1 MSSSAGAPN
10 ALRVICVIYNP
21 GPELVEF
28 ATSLRTATSRPTEL
42 VLVNNGGPSDV
53 AEGLAREPGTRLV
66 ESGGNLGYGRAA
78 NLGARGA
85 DGRWIVVANPDLVWS
100 PGSLDAL
107 VAAGAR
113 HDRAGAL
120 GPRILNTDGTEYPSA
135 RAIPSLRLGAG
146 HALLS
151 KIWPENPFSRAYR
164 SANAPGDTTERAAGW
179 LSGACLVLRRDAFE
193 QVGGFD
199 EGYFMFF
206 EDLDL
211 GDRLNQAGWTN
222 VFVPSAEVTHVQG
235 VSWKK
240 DPAPMIR
247 AHHVSAHRYLTR
259 RYDAWYQAPLRWAL
273 TAGLLVRERLEI
285 RSARRRR
292 PTDAAQ

>member
-1 MSSSAGAPN
+1 MSSSAGAST

-21 GPELVEF
+21 GAELRDF
-28 ATSLRTATSRPTEL
+28 ATSLRTATTQEVEL
-42 VLVNNGGPSDV
+42 VLVNNGGPSD
-53 AEGLAREPGTRLV
+53 LATELATAPGTRLV
-66 ESGGNLGYGRAA
+66 EAGGNLGYGRAA

-85 DGRWIVVANPDLVWS
+85 AGDWIVVANPDLVWS

-107 VAAGAR
+107 LEAGSR
-113 HDRAGAL
+113 HERAGSL

-146 HALLS
+146 HAVLG
-151 KIWPENPFSRAYR
+151 KIWADNPYSRAYR
-164 SANAPGDTTERAAGW
+164 DAHGPGSAVERPAGW
-179 LSGACLVLRRDAFE
+179 LSGACLLLRREAFDE
-193 QVGGFD
+193 VGGFD
-199 EGYFMFF
+199 ENYFMFF

-211 GDRLNQAGWTN
+211 GDRLGQAGWAN

-247 AHHVSAHRYLTR
+247 AHHASARRYLAG
-259 RYDAWYQAPLRWAL
+259 RYSAAHLAPLRWAISI
-273 TAGLLVRERLEI
+273 GLGLRERLEI
-285 RSARRRR
+285 RAARRR
-292 PTDAAQ
+292 

>member
-28 ATSLRTATSRPTEL
+28 ATSLRTATSRATEL
-42 VLVNNGGPSDV
+42 VLVNNGGPSEL
-53 AEGLAREPGTRLV
+53 AERLAHEPGTRLV

-85 DGRWIVVANPDLVWS
+85 TGEWIVVANPDLVWT

-113 HDRAGAL
+113 HERAGAL

-146 HALLS
+146 HALLGS
-151 KIWPENPFSRAYR
+151 LWPENPFSRAYR
-164 SANAPGDTTERAAGW
+164 SANAPGDATERVAGW
-179 LSGACLVLRRDAFE
+179 LSGACLLLRRDAFE

-211 GDRLNQAGWTN
+211 GDRLCQDGWEN

-247 AHHVSAHRYLTR
+247 AHHVSAHRYLSR
-259 RYDAWYQAPLRWAL
+259 RYGAWYQAPLRWAL
-273 TAGLLVRERLEI
+273 TVGLFVRERLEI
-285 RSARRRR
+285 RGARRR
-292 PTDAAQ
+292 

>member
-1 MSSSAGAPN
+1 MSSPAGAPN
-10 ALRVICVIYNP
+10 ALRVICVVYNP
-21 GPELVEF
+21 GTELVDF
-28 ATSLRTATSRPTEL
+28 ATSLRTATTRTTEL
-42 VLVNNGGPSDV
+42 VLVNNGGPSDI
-53 AEGLAREPGTRLV
+53 ARRLAQEEGTRLV

-85 DGRWIVVANPDLVWS
+85 GGDWVVVANPDLVWA
-100 PGSLDAL
+100 PGSLDVL
-107 VAAGAR
+107 LEAGTR
-113 HDRAGAL
+113 HEEAGSL

-146 HALLS
+146 HAVLG
-151 KIWPENPFSRAYR
+151 KVWPSNPWSTAYR
-164 SANAPGDTTERAAGW
+164 SANTSRSDTERAAGW
-179 LSGACLVLRRDAFE
+179 LSGACLLLRREAFE

-211 GDRLNQAGWTN
+211 GDRLGQAGWAN
-222 VFVPSAEVTHVQG
+222 VFVPAAVVTHVQG

-247 AHHVSAHRYLTR
+247 AHHVSARRYLTG
-259 RYDAWYQAPLRWAL
+259 RYGAWYQAPLRWL
-273 TAGLLVRERLEI
+273 LSLGLAARERIEI
-285 RSARRRR
+285 RTARRG
-292 PTDAAQ
+292 

>member
-1 MSSSAGAPN
+1 MSSSTGAPY

-21 GPELVEF
+21 GTELVDF
-28 ATSLRTATSRPTEL
+28 ATSLRTATTGSTEL
-42 VLVNNGGPSDV
+42 VLVNNGGPSEI
-53 AEGLAREPGTRLV
+53 AERLAQEPGTRLI

-85 DGRWIVVANPDLVWS
+85 SGDWLVVANPDLVWS

-107 VAAGAR
+107 LDAGAR
-113 HDRAGAL
+113 RGRAGSL

-135 RAIPSLRLGAG
+135 RAVPSLRLGAG
-146 HALLS
+146 HALLG
-151 KIWPENPFSRAYR
+151 KVWADNPYSRAYR
-164 SANAPGDTTERAAGW
+164 GADTSKDGSERTAGW
-179 LSGACLVLRRDAFE
+179 LSGACLLLRREAFE

-199 EGYFMFF
+199 EDYFMFF

-211 GDRLNQAGWTN
+211 GDRLAQAGWEN
-222 VFVPSAEVTHVQG
+222 VLVPAAVVTHVQG

-247 AHHVSAHRYLTR
+247 AHHDSALRYLTT
-259 RYDAWYQAPLRWAL
+259 RYGAWYQAPLRWAL
-273 TAGLLVRERLEI
+273 SAGLSLRERLEI
-285 RSARRRR
+285 RSARRR
-292 PTDAAQ
+292 